1 MWRPAYDDRFFSPPA
16 PVGLVNLHHAASATT
31 LSDIP
36 MLLDLGA
43 DVTLL
48 PRYAVEFLGL
58 TTVSDERYELVG
70 FDGSKSVS
78 QAVWLSL
85 KFLHKTFNGRFL
97 LIEQEYG
104 ILGRD
109 VLNHLALVFDG
120 PQLWWEEK

>member
-1 MWRPAYDDRFFSPPA
+1 MPAYDDRLFSPPA
-16 PVGLVNLHHAASATT
+16 PVGIVDLRHLASGTT
-31 LSDIP
+31 LSDVP

-48 PRYAVEFLGL
+48 PNFAVEFLDL

-78 QAVWLSL
+78 QAVSLSL
-85 KFLHKTFNGRFL
+85 TFLHKTFKGRFL

-109 VLNHLALVFDG
+109 VLNHLVLVFDG